1 MANYLLAIRNHAGIA
16 VLQRTR
22 TIYQVNL
29 WEGFGGSEVYTRF
42 LSIALQSLGYRSVVF
57 VCAKARH
64 WDDLDFGDAQLVRLD
79 KAEDIFE
86 HLPRRD
92 ALIITNFPLGGAPG
106 DRLKREHC
114 VITFAHQPLYQKDLR
129 PYGGSAMVVANS
141 WHVLKSVVWAGLP
154 CYRQPL
160 YGVADIDR
168 LKQCPAPE
176 TIVAASAYNWDRRKF
191 RDLVYSWGE
200 PVVRPV
206 RSCWSA
212 PRRYVKRK
220 GLSIGIV
227 SRIVTIK
234 QFPRLFE
241 SLAPVIAR
249 HPNVWIEIFG
259 SGGFASVRDIKRSL
273 EPIRDRVRFW
283 GQQKDVRPV
292 YAGLDFLLAGL
303 PEREG
308 MGRNVIEAQLCGTP
322 VLAVDAP
329 PFSETVVHGKTGY
342 LFADPRDDNGEDFG
356 RLLSRILESGTKPNP
371 FEAPAALRRFTQPT
385 FNSSV
390 ERLLE
395 VIAAKFG
402 DRVGM
407 VVENFADELIAPT
420 ASRLEAPS
428 LRENRRHVA

>member
-1 MANYLLAIRNHAGIA
+1 
-16 VLQRTR
+16 
-22 TIYQVNL
+22 
-29 WEGFGGSEVYTRF
+29 
-42 LSIALQSLGYRSVVF
+42 
-57 VCAKARH
+57 
-64 WDDLDFGDAQLVRLD
+64 
-79 KAEDIFE
+79 
-86 HLPRRD
+86 
-92 ALIITNFPLGGAPG
+92 
-106 DRLKREHC
+106 
-114 VITFAHQPLYQKDLR
+114 
-129 PYGGSAMVVANS
+129 
-141 WHVLKSVVWAGLP
+141 
-154 CYRQPL
+154 L

-176 TIVAASAYNWDRRKF
+176 TIVAASVYNWDRRKF

-200 PVVRPV
+200 PVVQPV
-206 RSCWSA
+206 RSRWWA

-241 SLAPVIAR
+241 ILAPVIAR
-249 HPNVWIEIFG
+249 HPDVWIEVFG
-259 SGGFASVRDIKRSL
+259 SGGFASVRDLKLSL
-273 EPIRDRVRFW
+273 EPIRNRVRFW

-329 PFSETVVHGKTGY
+329 PFSETVVHGMTGY
-342 LFADPRDDNGEDFG
+342 LFADPRDDKGEDFS
-356 RLLSRILESGTKPNP
+356 RLLRHILETGDKPNP
-371 FEAPAALRRFTQPT
+371 FEAPAVLRRFTQPT

-402 DRVGM
+402 DRYGIDAD
-407 VVENFADELIAPT
+407 EFADEFIAPA
-420 ASRLEAPS
+420 ASRLDYA
-428 LRENRRHVA
+428 LAAV